1 MTEALSLKTSVYS
14 RPFHSFIAAVNS
26 GGAMT
31 VLCASRVRPS
41 VCLWSVVRPSHI
53 IVPFI
58 LSKIKVCGFLGPCVM
73 CLALQIFLS
82 QSCTV
87 SEILRLV
94 QLAWRRT
101 VTLNRTVVSEESSA
115 CQVDRDYAA
124 SLQWRHQDVEPGV
137 GGRTTCVVTKS
148 RRNHTN
154 FNVNIINCKTNW
166 ISNSMRKMCN
176 VLVFIAHWIYTLNI
190 NCQIGV
196 YAQAAKGGG
205 HVPHRWWL

>member
-1 MTEALSLKTSVYS
+1 VELSHINRSSPVFWDTVYNTAYMTEALSLKTSVYS

-115 CQVDRDYAA
+115 CQYRQRLRSQLAVA
-124 SLQWRHQDVEPGV
+124 SPRCWARGGWENDVCGHKI
-137 GGRTTCVVTKS
+137 TQKS
-148 RRNHTN
+148 HK
-154 FNVNIINCKTNW
+154 FQCKYN
-166 ISNSMRKMCN
+166 K
-176 VLVFIAHWIYTLNI
+176 L
-190 NCQIGV
+190 
-196 YAQAAKGGG
+196 
-205 HVPHRWWL
+205 